1 MTVYVDDWRQRA
13 RLGHVDAQWSHL
25 IADSDEE
32 LHRFAARLGMKEAWF
47 QTDPR
52 RPHRSHY
59 DVTEALR
66 RQAISLGAVAITWRD
81 IGRMMRERREQALGA
96 GEPRPSAG
104 P

>member
-1 MTVYVDDWRQRA
+1 
-13 RLGHVDAQWSHL
+13 
-25 IADSDEE
+25 
-32 LHRFAARLGMKEAWF
+32 MKQAWF
-47 QTDPR
+47 QSDPR

-81 IGRMMRERREQALGA
+81 IGRMMRERRERALRA
-96 GEPRPSAG
+96 SEPLQSPG

>member
-13 RLGHVDAQWSHL
+13 RLGHVDARWSHL

-32 LHRFAARLGMKEAWF
+32 LHAFATRLGMKHAWF

-81 IGRMMRERREQALGA
+81 IGRMMRERRQRALQAS
-96 GEPRPSAG
+96 EPQRSTG

>member
-25 IADSDEE
+25 IADSDDE
-32 LHRFAARLGMKEAWF
+32 LHQFAARLGMKQAWF
-47 QTDPR
+47 QSDPR

-66 RQAISLGAVAITWRD
+66 HQAISLGAVAITWRD
-81 IGRMMRERREQALGA
+81 IGRMMRERRERALRA
-96 GEPRPSAG
+96 SEPLQSPG

>member
-25 IADSDEE
+25 IADSDDE
-32 LHRFAARLGMKEAWF
+32 LHRFAARLGMKRAWF

-81 IGRMMRERREQALGA
+81 IGRMMRERRERALPPD
-96 GEPRPSAG
+96 EPVRPTG

>member
-13 RLGHVDAQWSHL
+13 LLGHVDAQWSHL
-25 IADSDEE
+25 IADSDDE
-32 LHRFAARLGMKEAWF
+32 LHQFAARLGMKQAWF
-47 QTDPR
+47 QSDPR

-81 IGRMMRERREQALGA
+81 IGRMMRERRERALRA
-96 GEPRPSAG
+96 SEPLQSPG